1 MSELVGIGSDWL
13 KVTTTGVQV
22 TATPTFEQWEGET
35 EGWIAVHSM
44 SPMAIGDLLNYGEEM
59 WPEEYAQV
67 IDAYNG
73 AYAPQTLSNYKSVM
87 KAVPHAVR
95 QPGLKYNHY
104 DAVRKLHPEE
114 QAKVLRLAKEQH
126 LGGEETRELVRRVQ
140 KGNGKM
146 LPARTMHMRCSRIVE
161 ELRDERLVYVLEEP
175 IAVEGDRPPGEVE
188 VSVREIIYP
197 LSQPPRQT

>member
-1 MSELVGIGSDWL
+1 MTELIATNVDWMN
-13 KVTTTGVQV
+13 VTTTGIQV

-35 EGWIAVHSM
+35 QSLIVVHGM
-44 SPMAIGDLLNYGEEM
+44 SPIVIGDLLNYGESM

-67 IDAYNG
+67 IDAYTG
-73 AYAPQTLSNYKSVM
+73 MYSPQTLANYKSVM

-95 QPGLKYNHY
+95 QPGLKINHY
-104 DAVRKLHPEE
+104 DAVRALPPAQ
-114 QAKVLRLAKEQH
+114 QAEVLKVAKAQS

-146 LPARTMHMRCSRIVE
+146 LPARTMHMRCSHIIE
-161 ELRDERLVYVLEEP
+161 EIREGRLVYVLLEP
-175 IAVEGDRPPGEVE
+175 LADGDALLPLGEVD

-197 LSQPPRQT
+197 SLK